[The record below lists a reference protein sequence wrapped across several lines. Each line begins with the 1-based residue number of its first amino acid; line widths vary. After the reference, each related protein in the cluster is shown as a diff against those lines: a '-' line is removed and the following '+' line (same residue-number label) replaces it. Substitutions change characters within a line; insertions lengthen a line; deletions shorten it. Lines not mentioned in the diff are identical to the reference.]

1 MLDSMRAQLKISE
14 IREKLN
20 GMLDI
25 PADDAAKLGERE
37 KLTAELK
44 ESEVAYRK
52 AVDSEELEEQAEF
65 ARRAQGSKVDDKNG
79 LRTLGPEHRE
89 RMEITGRANVA
100 QMFADIVDHRQARG
114 AEAETQSAWGS
125 AGDEIPMALIA
136 TELRTI
142 DAPDTGSGT
151 GRNFGYVF
159 GPSIADA
166 ANIVRPSVQPG
177 QHVFPSFTSGAA
189 ATRPAIAAENADQDP
204 IMRGQVLT
212 PKRVQSNANIAIED
226 RARLPGMSQMV
237 TAHLRAAV
245 IAGLDAQALSDDD
258 GFFDTSSGPL
268 TPQPDPGSATTWA
281 EYSAFLTGGVDG
293 RHAVSPA
300 DVTLLM
306 NGATFVDGDALFRGT
321 NTNESAMERI
331 ARLGRLVVSAAMP
344 AAVSNIA
351 GVLVVRGRLP
361 AAVQPVWANVRI
373 EDVYTDTKKGLI
385 NYTIVALADFSVVH
399 PSAYQWK
406 KANVS

>member
-1 MLDSMRAQLKISE
+1 MMDSTRVAVAMSE

-25 PADDAAKLGERE
+25 PADDADKLAERKKLGAEMKAAEIEYRAALDRE
-37 KLTAELK
+37 ELAQQAELG
-44 ESEVAYRK
+44 R
-52 AVDSEELEEQAEF
+52 Q
-65 ARRAQGSKVDDKNG
+65 AQGSKVDDKNG

-100 QMFADIVDHRQARG
+100 QMLADVVDHRQARG
-114 AEAETQSAWGS
+114 AEAEAQSAWGS

-136 TELRTI
+136 DELRTI

-177 QHVFPSFTSGAA
+177 QHVFPSFTTGAA
-189 ATRPAIAAENADQDP
+189 ATRPAIEAENADQDP
-204 IMRGQVLT
+204 TMRGQVLT
-212 PKRVQSNANIAIED
+212 PKRVQANANIAIED
-226 RARLPGMSQMV
+226 RARLPGMSAMV
-237 TAHLRAAV
+237 TSHLRAAV

-258 GFFDTSSGPL
+258 GFFDASSGPL
-268 TPQPDPGSATTWA
+268 TPQTDPGAATTWA
-281 EYSAFLTGGVDG
+281 EYSAMLTGGVDG

-300 DVTLLM
+300 DVTLLI
-306 NGATFVDGDALFRGT
+306 NSATFVDGDALFRGT

-331 ARLGRLVVSAAMP
+331 GRLGRIVVSAAMP
-344 AAVSNIA
+344 PVVSNVA

-361 AAVQPVWANVRI
+361 AAVQPVWANIRI
-373 EDVYTDTKKGLI
+373 EDVAVDAKKGLI
-385 NYTIVALADFSVVH
+385 NYTIVTLADFSVVH
-399 PSAYQWK
+399 PSAYQWV

>member
-1 MLDSMRAQLKISE
+1 MLDSMRSNLKISE

-20 GMLDI
+20 TMLDI
-25 PADDAAKLGERE
+25 AADDADKLAERE

-44 ESEVAYRK
+44 ETEVAYRK
-52 AVDSEELEEQAEF
+52 AVESEELEEQAHF
-65 ARRAQGSKVDDKNG
+65 ARQAQGSKVDDKNG

-100 QMFADIVDHRQARG
+100 QMLADVVDHRQARG
-114 AEAETQSAWGS
+114 AEAEAQSAWGS
-125 AGDEIPMALIA
+125 AGDEIPMAMVA
-136 TELRTI
+136 DELRTI
-142 DAPDTGSGT
+142 DAPDDGSGT

-166 ANIVRPSVQPG
+166 ANVVRPSVQPG

-189 ATRPAIAAENADQDP
+189 ATRPAIEAENADQDP
-204 IMRGQVLT
+204 TMRGQVLT
-212 PKRVQSNANIAIED
+212 PKRVQANANIAIED
-226 RARLPGMSQMV
+226 RARLPGMGQMV

-245 IAGLDAQALSDDD
+245 IAGLDAQALSDND
-258 GFFDTSSGPL
+258 GFFDASSGPL
-268 TPQPDPGSATTWA
+268 TAQTDPGSATTWA
-281 EYSAFLTGGVDG
+281 EYSAMLTGGVDG

-300 DVTLLM
+300 DVTLLI
-306 NGATFVDGDALFRGT
+306 NSATFVDGDALFRGT

-331 ARLGRLVVSAAMP
+331 GRLGRIVVSAAMP

-351 GVLVVRGRLP
+351 GVLVCRGRLP
-361 AAVQPVWANVRI
+361 AAIQPVWANIRI
-373 EDVYTDTKKGLI
+373 EDVAVDAKKGLI
-385 NYTIVALADFSVVH
+385 NYTIVTLADFSVVH